1 MVTQKMEVKE
11 KVHINKRPMKA
22 GGYALHLD
30 YRIAGKRV
38 REFLKLY
45 LVPVKNA
52 SDKIKNDETMRI
64 AIEMKNKRIRD
75 LDASE
80 LGIKLP
86 NRIKVTMADEYLRAK
101 ATALKNPRSRKN
113 NLSVVNHFKDFR
125 PNATLQDVDREL
137 FRQFI
142 DYLISKKLS
151 NNTVRLYGIIFKARM
166 HDAYIDGMIA
176 KKLDLYGITPAKK
189 STDVDFLTTD
199 ELRMMYKTPAPEHIK
214 NIFLFCCFTGLRF
227 SDVTNLQWKDIDK
240 GTIVKQMKKTGEIV
254 RVPLS
259 ENAKKF
265 LPPRNGKDG
274 KIFDIG
280 PLNTFSRSLKI
291 WAKDAGIRKNVH
303 FHMARHSFATIALEN
318 GADLYTVSKLL
329 GHKEVTTTQ
338 IYTKV
343 LDEGRKKAVELI
355 PGMED

>member
-1 MVTQKMEVKE
+1 MEVKE

-30 YRIAGKRV
+30 YRIAGKRI

-64 AIEMKNKRIRD
+64 AVEMKNKRIRD

-86 NRIKVTMADEYLRAK
+86 DRIKVTMADEYLRAK
-101 ATALKNPRSRKN
+101 ATALKNPRSRLN

-166 HDAYIDGMIA
+166 HDAYIDGKIA

-189 STDVDFLTTD
+189 STNVDFLTTD

-240 GTIVKQMKKTGEIV
+240 GTIVKQMKK
-254 RVPLS
+254 R
-259 ENAKKF
+259 AKSCACRS
-265 LPPRNGKDG
+265 PRMPKS
-274 KIFDIG
+274 FCR
-280 PLNTFSRSLKI
+280 PATARTARFSTSDR
-291 WAKDAGIRKNVH
+291 
-303 FHMARHSFATIALEN
+303 
-318 GADLYTVSKLL
+318 
-329 GHKEVTTTQ
+329 
-338 IYTKV
+338 
-343 LDEGRKKAVELI
+343 
-355 PGMED
+355 